1 MSKNTKIILR
11 YPKYQNIIDQYL
23 RLDEFEEKAAETMRC
38 KRVTVTA
45 FCNYLGD
52 HGIDSIELCLQKH
65 VAGFMENISSLST
78 STKSGKTFILRHFF
92 DFLHAQ
98 KLILYSGRELFP
110 VIVTNKRDRIL
121 SFYSEEEIRKLISC
135 IDNNTVK
142 GRRDLIAVL
151 LAAELGMRSGDIC
164 RLKLSDIHWERSTIE
179 FIQFKTGVFNQLP
192 LLENIKFA
200 LIDYLRAS
208 RPVCDT
214 DLLFVGIKN
223 NYGMISASQM
233 HSIVSKYFKF
243 AGIDISKRKH
253 GPHALRH
260 LLASNLLQNN
270 TPMYVIK
277 DVLGHTNLNTTRIY
291 LNIDFDTLKHFAL
304 EVPDENKN

>member
-23 RLDEFEEKAAETMRC
+23 NLDEFEEKAAETMRC

-52 HGIDSIELCLQKH
+52 HGIESIDLCLQKH
-65 VAGFMENISSLST
+65 VAGFMEDISSFST

-92 DFLHAQ
+92 DFLHSQ

-121 SFYSEEEIRKLISC
+121 SFYSEEEIKRLISC
-135 IDNNTVK
+135 IDNSTAK

-151 LAAELGMRSGDIC
+151 LAAELGIRSGDIC
-164 RLKLSDIHWERSTIE
+164 RLRLSDIHWERSTIE
-179 FIQFKTGVFNQLP
+179 FIQAKTGVFNQLP
-192 LLENIKFA
+192 LLENIKYA

-208 RPVCDT
+208 RPACDS
-214 DLLFVGIKN
+214 DQLFIGIKN
-223 NYGMISASQM
+223 NHGMISASQM
-233 HSIVSKYFKF
+233 HSTVSKYFKIS
-243 AGIDISKRKH
+243 GVDISKRKH

-260 LLASNLLQNN
+260 SLASSLLQNN
-270 TPMYVIK
+270 TPMYVIQ
-277 DVLGHTNLNTTRIY
+277 DILGHTNLNTTRTY

-304 EVPDENKN
+304 EVPDENKE

>member
-23 RLDEFEEKAAETMRC
+23 NLDEFEEKAAETMRC

-65 VAGFMENISSLST
+65 VAGFMEDISSFST

-92 DFLHAQ
+92 DFLHAR
-98 KLILYSGRELFP
+98 KLIFYSGRELFP

-121 SFYSEEEIRKLISC
+121 SFYSEDEIRKLISC

-142 GRRDLIAVL
+142 GRRDLTVVL
-151 LAAELGMRSGDIC
+151 FAAELGMRSGDIC
-164 RLKLSDIHWERSTIE
+164 RLRLSDIHWERSTIE
-179 FIQFKTGVFNQLP
+179 FTQFKTGVFNQLP

-208 RPVCDT
+208 RPVCDS
-214 DLLFVGIKN
+214 DLLFVGVKN
-223 NYGMISASQM
+223 GYGMISASQM
-233 HSIVSKYFKF
+233 HSIVSKYFKSS
-243 AGIDISKRKH
+243 GVDISKRRH

-260 LLASNLLQNN
+260 SLASNLLQNN

-291 LNIDFDTLKHFAL
+291 LNIDFGTLKHFAL

>member
-23 RLDEFEEKAAETMRC
+23 SLDEFEEKAAETMRC
-38 KRVTVTA
+38 RRVTVTA

-98 KLILYSGRELFP
+98 ELILYSGRELFP

-135 IDNNTVK
+135 IDNNTAK
-142 GRRDLIAVL
+142 GRRDLAAVL

-179 FIQFKTGVFNQLP
+179 FIQFKTGVLHQLP

-208 RPVCDT
+208 RPACDSV
-214 DLLFVGIKN
+214 LLFVGIKN

-233 HSIVSKYFKF
+233 YSIVSKYFKSS
-243 AGIDISKRKH
+243 GVDTSKRKH
-253 GPHALRH
+253 GPML
-260 LLASNLLQNN
+260 
-270 TPMYVIK
+270 
-277 DVLGHTNLNTTRIY
+277 
-291 LNIDFDTLKHFAL
+291 
-304 EVPDENKN
+304 